1 MFFFS
6 SRRGFTLTEVLV
18 VIAMMAVLTAIALP
32 PFLAWRQNFVY
43 KQGAYEISNILKGAK
58 SRAISTNLQHRVGL
72 VAADRSYQ
80 VARGDSAYRSSTW
93 ETAGLAN
100 GSLKQNVFLNLSG
113 AATMNIQFNPNGTT
127 ERNFSMYVGDNDSIR
142 YNIAVERSGR
152 IRTFRK

>member
-1 MFFFS
+1 MVLFG

-32 PFLAWRQNFVY
+32 PFFTWRQNFLY
-43 KQGAYEISNILKGAK
+43 KQGANEISNTLKWAK
-58 SRAISTNLQHRVGL
+58 SRAINTNLQHRVGL
-72 VAADRSYQ
+72 VAASRSYQ

-113 AATMNIQFNPNGTT
+113 AATMNIEFNPNGTT
-127 ERNFSMYVGDNDSIR
+127 DNNFSMNVGDNGSIR
-142 YNIAVERSGR
+142 YNISVERSGR